1 VTPAATPRLTDYDI
15 ILVNSSAGKDSQ
27 ATLDVV
33 AGAAREAGVLD
44 RLVVAHTDLG
54 DAEWDGVPQLAAEH
68 AAQQTGEDLD
78 ASGDQQRQTLFA
90 RPGPDLLLRHQ
101 EGLNA
106 GQRRLD
112 GVTKT
117 LNRFPQRFND
127 VRIPKG

>member
-1 VTPAATPRLTDYDI
+1 MTPAATPRLTDYDI

-68 AAQQTGEDLD
+68 AAHAPATG
-78 ASGDQQRQTLFA
+78 ARHGDQRWSQDPGGHPRTLAA
-90 RPGPDLLLRHQ
+90 RPLTR
-101 EGLNA
+101 NFSFKNT
-106 GQRRLD
+106 QRLMS
-112 GVTKT
+112 VEC
-117 LNRFPQRFND
+117 F
-127 VRIPKG
+127 